1 MKRKLTALLL
11 AVLTLCLCTGAM
23 AAGYPIDTQGK
34 DVSLTVYC
42 ANAISNYVTDYNET
56 PFFQEIEK
64 ATGIHINFI
73 HPATSGMQEAMNL
86 LFLGKE
92 LPDIIMC
99 GNYYDGGV
107 FQGLEDG
114 YFVDLT
120 DYLPEYAP
128 DYWQLITSGDEIWR
142 QVSNGDGRVAAF
154 YTIKE
159 PGDTQHR
166 RMLLTQETLDEIG
179 ATIPTTLADVEDVF
193 AKMLAHGITPYILDK
208 TGYEPQFLGMYD
220 LMKGFYK
227 DAEGNILYGQVQPAF
242 KDYLTLMH
250 DWYEKGYISKDF
262 IGSNTKNNQTLFD
275 TGKVGMYFDSCAA
288 AYNRGVANGKT
299 VVTAP
304 YPRLTEGQ
312 QLHWDDYKKP
322 GYSMVSDYRCTGVI
336 TTTCKNIEAAVQWMN
351 YCYTEAG
358 STLAN
363 WGILG
368 ENYDVDANGNKV
380 YNDNMLKNPTMSAT
394 NTSYY
399 YKQHVWAKLRQ
410 PDVVCHA
417 ELKTNEGALSIRLR
431 WGDDPLVDN
440 TLVLPTLSYTSDQ
453 LNDKNDIMNDLEIYV
468 NEKVLQFIT
477 GDEPLDNFDTFVENV
492 WGMGLQDAIDIVA
505 EAYTAYENIHAPQ

>member
-1 MKRKLTALLL
+1 M
-11 AVLTLCLCTGAM
+11 
-23 AAGYPIDTQGK
+23 
-34 DVSLTVYC
+34 
-42 ANAISNYVTDYNET
+42 
-56 PFFQEIEK
+56 
-64 ATGIHINFI
+64 
-73 HPATSGMQEAMNL
+73 
-86 LFLGKE
+86 
-92 LPDIIMC
+92 
-99 GNYYDGGV
+99 
-107 FQGLEDG
+107 
-114 YFVDLT
+114 
-120 DYLPEYAP
+120 
-128 DYWQLITSGDEIWR
+128 
-142 QVSNGDGRVAAF
+142 
-154 YTIKE
+154 
-159 PGDTQHR
+159 
-166 RMLLTQETLDEIG
+166 
-179 ATIPTTLADVEDVF
+179 
-193 AKMLAHGITPYILDK
+193 
-208 TGYEPQFLGMYD
+208 
-220 LMKGFYK
+220 
-227 DAEGNILYGQVQPAF
+227 QPAF
-242 KDYLTLMH
+242 KNYLTLMH